1 MPGEYRRQFTGEAG
15 NKQVSSR
22 VSGLRCG
29 RMDVFTKS
37 WKSIMQRT
45 SMQGKTGDRCVIGG
59 IYKCKD
65 HPEATRAFKKAEV
78 FPPCGRAGS
87 HGTIWILVRKNP

>member
-1 MPGEYRRQFTGEAG
+1 
-15 NKQVSSR
+15 
-22 VSGLRCG
+22 
-29 RMDVFTKS
+29 
-37 WKSIMQRT
+37 
-45 SMQGKTGDRCVIGG
+45 MQGKTGDRCVIGG